1 MPGESEKLDAKID
14 FRTTM
19 ELKKAAE
26 DAAEGVEHTVGWLMN
41 KLIIDHVIDK
51 EKIEEQDLKNKDE
64 LQSPG
69 FTLGKPV
76 VEDDNESEE

>member
-1 MPGESEKLDAKID
+1 MFSESEKLDAKID

-19 ELKKAAE
+19 ELKKAVE
-26 DAAEGVEHTVGWLMN
+26 DTAKGVEHTVGWLMN
-41 KLIIDHVIDK
+41 KLIIDNVLDK
-51 EKIEEQDLKNKDE
+51 GKITEQDLKNKDE